1 MTETSAPSAR
11 GTVHIDAAPETVYAL
26 ITNLSALTDCAE
38 ETVAMHWRKGD
49 SARPGA
55 KFSGANRN
63 GSHSWN
69 TSCTVTDAE
78 PARLFAF
85 DVRAS
90 MLPVSRWSYEI
101 TPTDGG
107 CQVTEST
114 WDHRPRW
121 LLGISRLISGVADR
135 KAANAEHIRITL
147 DRLKHKAEQRA
158 GQQSQ

>member
-1 MTETSAPSAR
+1 MR
-11 GTVHIDAAPETVYAL
+11 IDAAPETVYAL
-26 ITNLSALTDCAE
+26 ITDLSALADCAE

-69 TSCTVTDAE
+69 TTCTVTDAD

-85 DVRAS
+85 DVRSA
-90 MLPVSRWSYEI
+90 MVPVAHWAYEI
-101 TPTDGG
+101 TPADGG

-121 LLGISRLISGVADR
+121 ILGISRLISGVADR
-135 KAANAEHIRITL
+135 NAANADHIRLTL
-147 DRLKHKAEQRA
+147 DRLKHRAEQGA
-158 GQQSQ
+158 GNHPGQQS